1 MRFESVK
8 AHAFGPFRNETLEL
22 ASGMNVIHG
31 PNEAGKS
38 SWHAALYAGL
48 CGVRRGKGASRK
60 DDQEFAARHRPWN
73 GGAWEVGAVVV
84 LDAGRKVELRHDLAG
99 KVASSARDAEFA
111 GRDYSNQIINDG
123 APDGSVWLGIN
134 RHAFLGTACVRQADM
149 VEIRPEMLQEN
160 MQRAAATAGADETAA
175 GALALLDSY
184 RRDVVGSKRAPTKP
198 LRQSETRVGQA
209 RIAWSEARAAHKSCL
224 QRRADVDRRE
234 QDARAAQRKADAVA
248 AALAEEDAVRAERRL
263 ERAKELDSEF
273 PEGAPR
279 PSRERDEVAKQITTV
294 LTTWKQRPALTE
306 PDGRTVEEYDRLI
319 AEADARLI
327 AARAAVAEREAQEAA
342 RRLGRVNELSGRFPQ
357 DRPPRF
363 SAADEEL
370 TLRAH
375 EALKDWEDWSSH
387 ASPGE
392 LSGRSMEDIEQE
404 LAEFDKS
411 AAPSPSPPR
420 ALPLVAASGL
430 VTVAGIS
437 IAAFL
442 PDLRM
447 AGIALAVTGIA
458 GAAGALLWP
467 AVTRARQQARA
478 AREQAVFNAG
488 RNGIIQR
495 LEARRREEIRYQVE
509 LERRSHA
516 LQNLADAARACG
528 IGATEPS
535 EQARALRDWQ
545 EGRREKLQKNDELG
559 ALWDEL
565 QQRLGESSLG
575 EIATEAERLRQDAA
589 SLAASADV
597 EMLADA
603 RRQNLARERL
613 DELDRETQ
621 ENRIAWERARTERR
635 GADGRFQAA
644 CRQVEAAEGKLLAA
658 AAAVQI
664 HADDAETLADAL
676 GEWQARRDRSIAHAE
691 ARSRRWDELQQ
702 LLGENSREEVE
713 LDANRKRA
721 HANDLAQQLEPG
733 ALARAKPEPL
743 THDLLESL
751 RATARDAKEV
761 WNVKRGQLAELE
773 TSLPSVADAEDD
785 LAEAQREMERVRQ
798 LDKTLE
804 RTIEF
809 LKAAQEKVHKNI
821 ALALKKTVTERLSQ
835 VTGGRYTDCWIDPAN
850 LRVEVAGAGGRRR
863 NAALLSHGT
872 AEQVYLLL
880 RLALAR
886 HLTAG
891 SGETCPLILDDAVGA
906 SDGER
911 KRAVLDT
918 LLVVSESTQVILFTH
933 ENDVRDWARERL
945 AGAANRLVELDRSG
959 IPA

>member
-8 AHAFGPFRNETLEL
+8 AHAFGPFQNETLEL

-48 CGVRRGKGASRK
+48 CGVRRGKGAQKK
-60 DDQEFAARHRPWN
+60 DDQEFEARHKPWN
-73 GGAWEVGAVVV
+73 SGPWEVGAVVV
-84 LDAGRKVELRHDLAG
+84 LDAGRKVELRHDLAE
-99 KVASSARDAEFA
+99 KVGSAWDAEFA
-111 GRDYSNQIINDG
+111 GRDYSSQIINDG

-149 VEIRPEMLQEN
+149 VEIRPDMLQEH

-175 GALALLDSY
+175 GALARLDSY
-184 RRDVVGSKRAPTKP
+184 RRDVVGSRRAPTKP

-209 RIAWSEARAAHKSCL
+209 RTAQSEARAAHKSCL
-224 QRRADVDRRE
+224 QRRADVDRLER
-234 QDARAAQRKADAVA
+234 DARAARRKADAVA

-263 ERAKELDSEF
+263 ERAGELDGEF

-279 PSRERDEVAKQITTV
+279 PSRERDEVAKQTIAV

-342 RRLGRVNELSGRFPQ
+342 RRLERVNELSGRFPQ

-370 TLRAH
+370 ALRAH
-375 EALKDWEDWSSH
+375 EAVKDWEDWSSH
-387 ASPGE
+387 ASPGKP
-392 LSGRSMEDIEQE
+392 SGRSMEDLEQE

-411 AAPSPSPPR
+411 AAPPTSSPR
-420 ALPLVAASGL
+420 TLPLVAASGL
-430 VTVAGIS
+430 VAVTGVS
-437 IAAFL
+437 IAALL
-442 PDLRM
+442 PDLQM
-447 AGIALAVTGIA
+447 AGIALAITGIA

-478 AREQAVFNAG
+478 REQAVLDAG

-495 LEARRREEIRYQVE
+495 LEARRREEIRHQVE

-535 EQARALRDWQ
+535 EQARTLRDWL
-545 EGRREKLQKNDELG
+545 EGRREKLRKNDELG

-565 QQRLGESSLG
+565 QQRLGESSPG
-575 EIATEAERLRQDAA
+575 ELATEAERLRQDAA

-603 RRQNLARERL
+603 RRQNLAREHL
-613 DELDRETQ
+613 DELDRETR

-635 GADGRFQAA
+635 GADGRFQDA
-644 CRQVEAAEGKLLAA
+644 CRQVEAAEDKLRAA

-664 HADDAETLADAL
+664 HADDAEALADAL

-702 LLGENSREEVE
+702 LLGENSHEEVE

-733 ALARAKPEPL
+733 ALARAKLEPL

-751 RATARDAKEV
+751 RASARDAEEV

-798 LDKTLE
+798 LDETLE

-933 ENDVRDWARERL
+933 ENDVRDWARDRL
-945 AGAANRLVELDRSG
+945 AGAADRLVELDRSG